1 MANLIPVPASEEQA
15 FRALLAELNL
25 DRSEFELELT
35 EHPPATF
42 GPRVKTINV
51 IWKDTLNA
59 SYGAA
64 EPVSWV
70 DQFRG
75 SWDHGMIPEV
85 LIDQGKAL
93 PVQFQV

>member
-15 FRALLAELNL
+15 FSALLAELNL

-42 GPRVKTINV
+42 GPRVKTINL

-64 EPVSWV
+64 EQTTWV
-70 DQFRG
+70 EQFRAD
-75 SWDHGMIPEV
+75 WDNGTIPQILKEKQESLAV
-85 LIDQGKAL
+85 
-93 PVQFQV
+93 